1 MKQLTL
7 QPQQTRVQR
16 GNNSFSSSS
25 VASWAALGISNA
37 LSNLFKT
44 LEGKTA
50 LNSPHVLSWEARELQ
65 LFESRLKEAF
75 GYHVAPSQPF
85 NFLLSPTKSSPTG
98 TAAQEDT
105 ALEWV
110 HFYTIN
116 AIIPTVYSSCSVS
129 NQGSTQCQQFHGF
142 GPCCIIL
149 PLTNNQFWKGS
160 QNSMDFQKSLSSW
173 QTMRFPHMNWICDY
187 K

>member
-7 QPQQTRVQR
+7 QPQQAWVQR
-16 GNNSFSSSS
+16 GNNLFSSSS

-37 LSNLFKT
+37 LSNLFQT

-85 NFLLSPTKSSPTG
+85 SLLLSPLNHLLQVLRHRRLQLWS
-98 TAAQEDT
+98 E
-105 ALEWV
+105 
-110 HFYTIN
+110 FIYTIN

-129 NQGSTQCQQFHGF
+129 KSGEHPMSTIPWIWSLLYYLTLNKQSVFKRVTELRGFSNNHLQITTQG
-142 GPCCIIL
+142 
-149 PLTNNQFWKGS
+149 
-160 QNSMDFQKSLSSW
+160 
-173 QTMRFPHMNWICDY
+173 
-187 K
+187 